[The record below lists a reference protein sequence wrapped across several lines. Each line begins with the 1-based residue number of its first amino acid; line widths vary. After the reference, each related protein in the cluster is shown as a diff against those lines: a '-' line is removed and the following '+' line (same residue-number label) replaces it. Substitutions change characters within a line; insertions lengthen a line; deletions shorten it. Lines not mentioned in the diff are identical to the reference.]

1 MHPDDLVSQ
10 LERYNLAYRNG
21 QPLIS
26 DAEYDELVEQ
36 LRRLAPDHPFLHR
49 VEPEQFAGRLE
60 VRHPEPMLSTEKAY
74 TREQLRRF
82 VTRVEKEARAM
93 GMDMEAVLFK
103 VTPKLDGLAG
113 RDDGNVFASRGNGLV
128 GYEISSA
135 FDKGV
140 IALEGRGQGLGEI
153 VVAQSY
159 FDAHLADSFEHP
171 RNMVV
176 GIVSSDTI
184 NEDARQ
190 ALEDQQVRFVP
201 YRQLPYWQGT
211 GEQLL
216 EQIDGIGEELMAQ
229 CDYPLDGLVAEVV
242 DEGLKAR
249 MGATTHHYRW
259 QIAVKRKGETAETVV
274 ESVQW
279 QVGRT
284 GNVTPVLEVAP
295 VNLSGATIRRVTAHH
310 AGMVDKRRIGPGSRI
325 EIIRSGE
332 VIPKLEKVLSTSE
345 QVELPEKCPAC
356 EHDLHWKGDF
366 LRCGYTR
373 CPAQIEQRISHWF
386 RVLGSADWFGIKTIQ
401 KLVAQGFDSLEKI
414 YALDA
419 EAFAGMGFGPVQSRN
434 LAEALAVSR
443 AKPVEDWRFLA
454 ALGIPDLGV
463 GDSRRLLEHVPLEEI
478 VSVEPGAIARI
489 NGFGEIT
496 SRSIAE
502 GIAEIK
508 STLLHMLALGFN
520 LEKTPLLSEQASV
533 QSPIAGKNVVF
544 TGKMQGGSRE
554 AMQAQA
560 RQLGAIVQT
569 AVSGNTDLL
578 ICGEKVGAAKMDKAS
593 RLGVKI
599 LTEAEYYQLI
609 G

>member
-1 MHPDDLVSQ
+1 
-10 LERYNLAYRNG
+10 
-21 QPLIS
+21 
-26 DAEYDELVEQ
+26 
-36 LRRLAPDHPFLHR
+36 
-49 VEPEQFAGRLE
+49 
-60 VRHPEPMLSTEKAY
+60 
-74 TREQLRRF
+74 
-82 VTRVEKEARAM
+82 
-93 GMDMEAVLFK
+93 
-103 VTPKLDGLAG
+103 
-113 RDDGNVFASRGNGLV
+113 
-128 GYEISSA
+128 
-135 FDKGV
+135 
-140 IALEGRGQGLGEI
+140 
-153 VVAQSY
+153 
-159 FDAHLADSFEHP
+159 
-171 RNMVV
+171 
-176 GIVSSDTI
+176 
-184 NEDARQ
+184 
-190 ALEDQQVRFVP
+190 
-201 YRQLPYWQGT
+201 
-211 GEQLL
+211 
-216 EQIDGIGEELMAQ
+216 
-229 CDYPLDGLVAEVV
+229 
-242 DEGLKAR
+242 
-249 MGATTHHYRW
+249 
-259 QIAVKRKGETAETVV
+259 VV

-332 VIPKLEKVLSTSE
+332 VIPKLERVLSASE

-419 EAFAGMGFGPVQSRN
+419 ETFARMGFGPVQSRN

-478 VSVEPGAIARI
+478 VSVEPEAIARI

-496 SRSIAE
+496 SNNIA
-502 GIAEIK
+502 GGVAEIK

-533 QSPIAGKNVVF
+533 QSPIAGRNVVF

-560 RQLGAIVQT
+560 RQLGAHVQT
-569 AVSGNTDLL
+569 AVSGATDLL

-593 RLGVKI
+593 RMGVKI
-599 LTEAEYYQLI
+599 LTEAEYYKLI
-609 G
+609 DS

>member
-1 MHPDDLVSQ
+1 MLLDDLVNQ

-26 DAEYDELVEQ
+26 DAEYDGLVEQ
-36 LRRLAPDHPFLHR
+36 LRQLAPDHPYLQR
-49 VEPEQFAGRLE
+49 VEPEQFAGRVE

-74 TREQLRRF
+74 TQEQLQRF
-82 VTRVEKEARAM
+82 VARVEKEARAM
-93 GMDMEAVLFK
+93 GLDNVLFK

-113 RDDGNVFASRGNGLV
+113 RDDGNVFASRGNGAV

-135 FDKGV
+135 FEKGV
-140 IALEGRGQGLGEI
+140 IPQGGRGQGLGEI
-153 VVAQSY
+153 VVVQSY
-159 FDAHLADSFEHP
+159 FDAHLADKFEHP

-184 NEDARQ
+184 NEDARK

-201 YRQLPYWQGT
+201 YRRLPCWQGT
-211 GEQLL
+211 GAELL
-216 EQIDGIGEELMAQ
+216 EQIDAIGEDMMAG
-229 CDYPLDGLVAEVV
+229 CDYPLDGLVAEVM

-249 MGATTHHYRW
+249 MGATSHHYRW
-259 QIAVKRKGETAETVV
+259 QIAVKRKGQTAETVV

-284 GNVTPVLEVAP
+284 GNVTPVLEVSP

-332 VIPKLEKVLSTSE
+332 VIPKLERVLSASE
-345 QVELPEKCPAC
+345 QVELPQKCPAC
-356 EHDLHWKGDF
+356 DHDLHWKGDF

-373 CPAQIEQRISHWF
+373 CPAQIVQRISHWF
-386 RVLGSADWFGIKTIQ
+386 RVLGSADWFGIKTIE
-401 KLVAQGFDSLEKI
+401 KLVAQGVDTLEKI
-414 YALDA
+414 YDLDTPD
-419 EAFAGMGFGPVQSRN
+419 FVRMGFGPVQSKN

-443 AKPVEDWRFLA
+443 SKSVEDWRFLA

-478 VSVEPGAIARI
+478 VSIESETIEQI
-489 NGFGEIT
+489 SGFGEIT
-496 SRSIAE
+496 SNRIAK
-502 GIAEIK
+502 GVAYIK
-508 STLLHMLALGFN
+508 TTLLHMLSLGFN
-520 LEKTPLLSEQASV
+520 LEKTPLLNEQATV
-533 QSPIAGKNVVF
+533 QSPIAGKKLVF

-554 AMQAQA
+554 DMQAQA
-560 RQLGAIVQT
+560 RQLGAHVQS
-569 AVSGNTDLL
+569 AVSGTTDLL

-599 LTEAEYYQLI
+599 LTESDYHQLI
-609 G
+609 GP